1 MRTFRPPR
9 DERAREATIV
19 SSYAPDFSSDL
30 TDAREAIEV
39 MRIALER
46 RDHVAFQRAYEEA
59 RIYLARV
66 EAKLPVRGH
75 MEDERDIYRV
85 RYQRRAAWE
94 IAMARRKLGR
104 AQALRL
110 REIAAGIQ
118 AKYILKAIENRYDVM
133 KVAAVLIGWGKGWQ
147 GGLVSAESVEERMQ
161 PEEAWKKA
169 VKSVMKGKGEEGG
182 EPSSPLEGS
191 AETEEEGKTSD
202 GNGGFPEVLDNDV

>member
-147 GGLVSAESVEERMQ
+147 GGLVSAEDAVQRMDAD
-161 PEEAWKKA
+161 EAWRMAMKRVIGVER
-169 VKSVMKGKGEEGG
+169 VKEEELSGGDEKDNEEKGEEGD
-182 EPSSPLEGS
+182 SP
-191 AETEEEGKTSD
+191 
-202 GNGGFPEVLDNDV
+202 GFPEFIDNNL